1 MKNKGEDL
9 NNTRREVESEKRE
22 GHVSEEKLLLVV
34 GFKVQV

>member
-22 GHVSEEKLLLVV
+22 GHHINVV
-34 GFKVQV
+34 VAEWVGTLE